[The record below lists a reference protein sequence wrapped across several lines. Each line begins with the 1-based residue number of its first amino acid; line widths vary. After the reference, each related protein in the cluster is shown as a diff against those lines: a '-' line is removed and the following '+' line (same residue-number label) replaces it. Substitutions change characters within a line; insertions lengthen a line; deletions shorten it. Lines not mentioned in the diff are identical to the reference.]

1 MIELNKEDQALHDIF
16 HGEEKPM
23 HPDTVH
29 ITLGGGSGKPSEARK
44 NQHTAN
50 TTEPARKA
58 RNHAREADMEAV
70 DSSWHPIKPSPDFMD
85 RLKACVLWAGGFG
98 GLNMLVFYWQQAE
111 LMDACI
117 ATPCMWVCMAL
128 FGIGIGKNAFGRVR

>member
-1 MIELNKEDQALHDIF
+1 MPDDINNLDSKDEGLKGIFGERFHDMTA
-16 HGEEKPM
+16 EKP
-23 HPDTVH
+23 V
-29 ITLGGGSGKPSEARK
+29 EARK
-44 NQHTAN
+44 NQPTAN
-50 TTEPARKA
+50 TTEHTKKA

-70 DSSWHPIKPSPDFMD
+70 DASWHPIKPSPDFMD

-111 LMDACI
+111 LMDASI

>member
-1 MIELNKEDQALHDIF
+1 MPDDINNLDSKDEGLKGIFGERFHDMTA
-16 HGEEKPM
+16 EKSVEAIKK
-23 HPDTVH
+23 HPY
-29 ITLGGGSGKPSEARK
+29 S
-44 NQHTAN
+44 N

-70 DSSWHPIKPSPDFMD
+70 DTSWHPIKPSPDFMD

-111 LMDACI
+111 LMDASI